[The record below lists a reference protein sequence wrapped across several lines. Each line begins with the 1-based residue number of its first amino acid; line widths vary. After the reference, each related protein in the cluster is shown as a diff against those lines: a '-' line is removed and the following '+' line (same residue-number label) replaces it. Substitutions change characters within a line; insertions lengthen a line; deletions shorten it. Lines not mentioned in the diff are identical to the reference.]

1 MCLTETAVY
10 ILYTTTEVT
19 PILTGDPNGFRNGK
33 LYLRQRVKVT
43 LYNKIPKLSI
53 LRFLWRYTK
62 KTQRD
67 IGILPQKL

>member
-19 PILTGDPNGFRNGK
+19 PILTGDPNGLRNGK

-53 LRFLWRYTK
+53 LRFLWSIPK
-62 KTQRD
+62 KHNE
-67 IGILPQKL
+67 I